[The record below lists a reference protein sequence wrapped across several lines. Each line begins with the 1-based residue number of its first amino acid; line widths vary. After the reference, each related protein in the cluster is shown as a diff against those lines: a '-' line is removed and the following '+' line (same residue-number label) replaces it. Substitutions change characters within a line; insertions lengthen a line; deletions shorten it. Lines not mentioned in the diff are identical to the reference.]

1 MAEKVYLKN
10 EMVKMQTIS
19 SLARNMFSFDNITV
33 EELSTRIATFNTL
46 LPRLPTDTYA

>member
-1 MAEKVYLKN
+1 MADKVYLKN
-10 EMVKMQTIS
+10 EMVKIQSIS
-19 SLARNMFSFDNITV
+19 SVSEKMFSFDDITV